1 LRTLTALLAVT
12 LLSTVPVRG
21 QEPKVFLRDPGD
33 LVRMKEAL
41 NKDPKRFTSSVHG
54 IKVRADRALGVE
66 PVSVMEKA
74 ITPPSGDKHDYMS
87 LSRYWWPD
95 PSKPGGLPYIRRDG
109 ETNPEIDKIPDHQNL
124 GRMITAVD
132 ALAFAYFIT
141 EENKYAD
148 HAIRLLRTW
157 FLEPTTRMNPHMRFA
172 QGVPG
177 RAAGRGEGILDA
189 REFSLLVDA
198 LGLLETSPSWTDKLQ
213 MGLSSWF
220 SEYLKWVLESKNG
233 IDEFSSNNN
242 HGTWYDLQ
250 TLALALYT
258 GDRTKAKEIA
268 ELAKTKRIG
277 SQIEPDGSQPF
288 ELARTRSLDY
298 SMMNLEA
305 FFRLASLA
313 QKVGVDLWHY
323 TTSDGRSIRKALD
336 RLLPFVQGEK
346 TWEEKQIAPIK
357 FDAMYPILLRAGRVY
372 GEKRYLEIA
381 DAIPLSD
388 SAKLLARSRV
398 GILE

>member
-1 LRTLTALLAVT
+1 
-12 LLSTVPVRG
+12 
-21 QEPKVFLRDPGD
+21 
-33 LVRMKEAL
+33 M
-41 NKDPKRFTSSVHG
+41 
-54 IKVRADRALGVE
+54 
-66 PVSVMEKA
+66 
-74 ITPPSGDKHDYMS
+74 
-87 LSRYWWPD
+87 
-95 PSKPGGLPYIRRDG
+95 
-109 ETNPEIDKIPDHQNL
+109 
-124 GRMITAVD
+124 
-132 ALAFAYFIT
+132 
-141 EENKYAD
+141 
-148 HAIRLLRTW
+148 
-157 FLEPTTRMNPHMRFA
+157 
-172 QGVPG
+172 
-177 RAAGRGEGILDA
+177 
-189 REFSLLVDA
+189 
-198 LGLLETSPSWTDKLQ
+198 
-213 MGLSSWF
+213 
-220 SEYLKWVLESKNG
+220 LESKNG

-242 HGTWYDLQ
+242 HGTWYDVQ

-388 SAKLLARSRV
+388 SATLLARSRV